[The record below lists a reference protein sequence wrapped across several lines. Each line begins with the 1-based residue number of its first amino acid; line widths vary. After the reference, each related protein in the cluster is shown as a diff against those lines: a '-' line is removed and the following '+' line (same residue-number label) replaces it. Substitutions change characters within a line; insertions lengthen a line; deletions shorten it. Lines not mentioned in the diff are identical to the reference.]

1 MKLFRVDSLS
11 DSSLSIKSSVIDGEV
26 NQQDDIEIA
35 LYDQRFQRRIVVF
48 RQMQERVAAELMEG
62 IRVSQRVAV
71 DRTVN
76 SDSELSTV
84 SSSKF
89 SGSEEHW

>member
-11 DSSLSIKSSVIDGEV
+11 DSLLSIKSSVIDSEV

-62 IRVSQRVAV
+62 IRVSQTVAV
-71 DRTVN
+71 DSTVN

>member
-11 DSSLSIKSSVIDGEV
+11 DSLLSIKSSVIDSEV

-62 IRVSQRVAV
+62 IRVSQTVAV

-84 SSSKF
+84 SSSNF

>member
-1 MKLFRVDSLS
+1 MS
-11 DSSLSIKSSVIDGEV
+11 DSSLSIKSSVIDGEI

-89 SGSEEHW
+89 SGLEEHW

>member
-1 MKLFRVDSLS
+1 
-11 DSSLSIKSSVIDGEV
+11 
-26 NQQDDIEIA
+26 
-35 LYDQRFQRRIVVF
+35 
-48 RQMQERVAAELMEG
+48 MEG
-62 IRVSQRVAV
+62 IRVSQTVAV
-71 DRTVN
+71 DSTVN

>member
-11 DSSLSIKSSVIDGEV
+11 DSLLSIKSSVIDSEV
-26 NQQDDIEIA
+26 NQRDDIEIA
-35 LYDQRFQRRIVVF
+35 LYDRRFQRRIVVF

-62 IRVSQRVAV
+62 IRVSQTVAV

>member
-11 DSSLSIKSSVIDGEV
+11 DSLLSIKSSVIDSEV
-26 NQQDDIEIA
+26 NQRDDIEIA
-35 LYDQRFQRRIVVF
+35 LYDRRFQRKIVVF

-62 IRVSQRVAV
+62 IRVSQTVAV
-71 DRTVN
+71 DSTVN